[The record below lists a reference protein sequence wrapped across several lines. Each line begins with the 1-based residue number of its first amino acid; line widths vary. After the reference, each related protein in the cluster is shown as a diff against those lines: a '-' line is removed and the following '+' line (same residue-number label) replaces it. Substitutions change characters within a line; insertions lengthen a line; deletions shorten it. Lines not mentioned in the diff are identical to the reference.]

1 MVPAVPPAGAPGS
14 EFEVKLA
21 LAPNQL
27 NRLRRHPI
35 FAGTRTRSH
44 LIASTYF
51 DTPDFALRRR
61 ALALR
66 VRKEGRRYVQTLKG
80 HDVAGATQRP
90 EWQAFVAGPAP
101 DLSHPGLHEQLG
113 DLDGQS
119 LQPIFVS
126 RIRRSTRLVRPDP
139 ATVVEVSC
147 DQGAIE
153 TPDGTSVPVCEVE
166 LELKEGAPEVL
177 FEMARTLNR
186 STPLRVETRSKAA
199 RGYALAT
206 GGEHAQDVMTQRYGK
221 IDLRR
226 DMPAE
231 QALASILRHCLRH
244 LLANDQA
251 ALKGDAEGV
260 HQMRVALRRLR
271 ATLSLFKAMIP
282 SEQREW
288 ATREIK
294 WVAAALG
301 DARNWDVFATYVA
314 PIEEV
319 FVADHQVAR
328 LHESVQAKR
337 SAAYDCMRTALQ
349 SSRYTDLVLQLMT
362 WIETRG
368 WRQQTVSEA
377 SVQLLAP
384 VGELADALLER
395 HYRKSRK
402 LAKRFV
408 ELAPSDRHRLRI
420 SLKKLRYAVDSLQ
433 RIYDAKSVRRQL
445 KRLSALQDDL
455 GTLNDV
461 AMLDALLSELPGSAA
476 DDGVTARA
484 PALIQGWYGRVRTE
498 TEAEIGKK
506 LGRFGKM
513 KPFWRPAGA

>member
-1 MVPAVPPAGAPGS
+1 MVPTVPPAGS

-301 DARNWDVFATYVA
+301 DARNWDVFTTYVT

-328 LHESVQAKR
+328 LHDSVQAKR
-337 SAAYDCMRTALQ
+337 SAAYDSMRTALQ

-395 HYRKSRK
+395 HHRKSRK
-402 LAKRFV
+402 LARRFV

-420 SLKKLRYAVDSLQ
+420 SLKKLRYAIDSLQ

-484 PALIQGWYGRVRTE
+484 PALIQGWYGRVRAE